1 MDEVIHG
8 FFLLGAGDGEEA
20 APGRG
25 AGGGGKGR
33 GGVERR
39 VERHLVGV
47 KVEDEEL
54 GLLGPVAGADGADEL
69 GGVGADTPDDAA
81 AAAALQGYQV
91 ADEVA

>member
-8 FFLLGAGDGEEA
+8 FFLLGSGDGEEA

-25 AGGGGKGR
+25 TGGGGKGR
-33 GGVERR
+33 GVERR

-69 GGVGADTPDDAA
+69 GGVGADTPDNAA

-91 ADEVA
+91 ADKVA